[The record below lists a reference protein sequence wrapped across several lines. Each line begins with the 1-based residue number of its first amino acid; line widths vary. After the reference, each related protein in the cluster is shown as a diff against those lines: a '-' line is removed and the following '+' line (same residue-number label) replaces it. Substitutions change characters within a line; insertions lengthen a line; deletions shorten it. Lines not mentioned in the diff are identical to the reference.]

1 MPKLSI
7 ITINLNNVV
16 GLQKTMESVFAQTF
30 TDFEYIIIDGASTD
44 GSKELIENNAD
55 KFVYWVSE
63 KDEGIYNAMNK
74 GIEQAKGKY
83 AMFLNSGD
91 YLLNNQVL
99 LNAFGIIEKEWLDVY
114 YGDIEIIFQNGQK
127 YVQKHAP
134 ELDLDF
140 LEKRTLNH
148 QASFTKTLLFK
159 ELGLYSGRYTLAA
172 DYAFYLKAFIAGKKF
187 KYIDQVMVHYLW
199 NGITANNM
207 DKYMLQMKEVWKD
220 IVPPFLDTMF
230 IENQEHKKDMKHK
243 IVLAGFRINK
253 LYQSAKRIFK
263 KN

>member
-7 ITINLNNVV
+7 VTINLNNAD

-30 TDFEYIIIDGASTD
+30 NDYEYIIIDGGSTD
-44 GSKELIENNAD
+44 GSKELIENNAN

-74 GIEQAKGKY
+74 GIVKAKGHY
-83 AMFLNSGD
+83 LLFLNSGD
-91 YLLNNQVL
+91 YLLNSDVL
-99 LNAFGIIEKEWLDVY
+99 QNAFATIEKEWLDIY
-114 YGDIEIIFQNGQK
+114 YGDIEVIFENKQK
-127 YVQKHAP
+127 CIQKHAP

-148 QASFTKTLLFK
+148 QASFTKALLFK
-159 ELGLYSGRYTLAA
+159 ELGLYSGKYTLAA

-199 NGITANNM
+199 NGVTANNM
-207 DKYMLQMKEVWKD
+207 DKYVLQMKEVWKD
-220 IVPPFLDTMF
+220 TVPPFLNIMF
-230 IENQEHKKDMKHK
+230 IENQEHKKNMKYK
-243 IVLAGFRINK
+243 IILVGFRINK